1 MEQIEIITDGIEE
14 KIEYKEII
22 KEVLSKC
29 FKEEE
34 LGNHISI
41 TVTLTNPE
49 NIRNINRKYRQID
62 NPTDVLSFPMYE
74 RDEIK
79 NLKVDKNS
87 DEEEILGDI
96 IVSIEKV
103 KEQAEEYGHSFEREL
118 AYLVTHGC
126 LHLLG
131 YDHMI
136 DEEKEVMRKHEE
148 MVLEKLGISRVL

>member
-49 NIRNINRKYRQID
+49 NIRNINKKYRQID

-74 RDEIK
+74 KEEISEVK
-79 NLKVDKNS
+79 QQKYEV
-87 DEEEILGDI
+87 ILGDI
-96 IVSIEKV
+96 VISIPKV
-103 KEQAEEYGHSFEREL
+103 EEQAEEYGHSFKREL
-118 AYLVTHGC
+118 SYMVVHGFY
-126 LHLLG
+126 HLMG
-131 YDHMI
+131 FDHMKE
-136 DEEKEVMRKHEE
+136 EEKAEMREKEE
-148 MVLEKLGISRVL
+148 NILGKLNIKN

>member
-74 RDEIK
+74 KEEISEVK
-79 NLKVDKNS
+79 QQKYEV
-87 DEEEILGDI
+87 ILGDI
-96 IVSIEKV
+96 VISIHKV
-103 KEQAEEYGHSFEREL
+103 EEQAEEYGHSFKREL
-118 AYLVTHGC
+118 SYMVVHGFY
-126 LHLLG
+126 HLMG
-131 YDHMI
+131 FDHMKE
-136 DEEKEVMRKHEE
+136 EEKAEMREKEE
-148 MVLEKLGISRVL
+148 NILGKLNIKN